1 VIQDD
6 LEQLKQRMPLLDYL
20 ERHNWAGRPAG
31 SQQEFVGLCP
41 LHRESRPSFY
51 VNIHKNLFYCH
62 GCGCGG
68 DLIRFAELYFR
79 LSFPRAVTHLKQE
92 LESPTEWEVFNQAET
107 FYRSQLQG
115 NRVALDYLQQRG
127 VRDTEL
133 IRQLGM
139 GYAPGGNLR
148 RHLNTLGYSSG
159 LLLETG
165 LINPLG
171 LDVFWQRVVFSCR
184 HAGQVINFYGRGIHP
199 ALPQHRFLP
208 RPKGDLL
215 GWELVRD
222 FSELI
227 LVEGPFDV
235 AVLWQAGFRN
245 STCAFGTHLTP
256 AQIMQLSD
264 CRERQVLLA
273 FDSDANSA
281 GLQAAHRLA
290 RRLQCTGLRARIV
303 QLPPGHDPNS
313 YFTAGATGN
322 DFAQLLQQANSPWL

>member
-1 VIQDD
+1 
-6 LEQLKQRMPLLDYL
+6 
-20 ERHNWAGRPAG
+20 
-31 SQQEFVGLCP
+31 
-41 LHRESRPSFY
+41 
-51 VNIHKNLFYCH
+51 
-62 GCGCGG
+62 
-68 DLIRFAELYFR
+68 
-79 LSFPRAVTHLKQE
+79 
-92 LESPTEWEVFNQAET
+92 
-107 FYRSQLQG
+107 
-115 NRVALDYLQQRG
+115 VALDYLHQRG

-133 IRQLGM
+133 IRLLGM

-165 LINPLG
+165 LINSQG
-171 LDVFWQRVVFSCR
+171 RDVFWRQVMFSCR
-184 HAGQVINFYGRGIHP
+184 HAGQVINLYGRGIQP
-199 ALPQHRFLP
+199 ALPLHRFLP

-215 GWELVRD
+215 SWELVRD

-245 STCAFGTHLTP
+245 STCAFGAHLTP

-264 CRERQVLLA
+264 RRERLVLLA

-281 GLQAAHRLA
+281 GLRAAHRLA
-290 RRLQCTGLRARIV
+290 RRLQCTALRARIV
-303 QLPPGHDPNS
+303 ELPPGHDPNS
-313 YFTAGATGN
+313 YFADGATGS